1 MKRIAGFILTSAA
14 LLASL
19 CGCTLFPLSIQGRL
33 QHFIDDINLG
43 QYDLRADAYENFHP
57 DIALYAAIQ
66 GYHSGSDYYWDIYFP
81 QTDPASVYTISDIV
95 DTDPL
100 NVTATISAADVPSF
114 GTRDAKFVMA
124 EDENSNWLIK
134 ELWLDQ
140 SGTLTQI
147 IW

>member
-1 MKRIAGFILTSAA
+1 MRRITGLFLMAAA
-14 LLASL
+14 LLAL
-19 CGCTLFPLSIQGRL
+19 LFGCTLLPVTLQGRIAR
-33 QHFIDDINLG
+33 FIEDMNLG

-100 NVTATISAADVPSF
+100 NVTATISAPDVPSF
-114 GTRDAKFVMA
+114 GTRAAKFVMVQ
-124 EDENSNWLIK
+124 DDNSSYLIK